1 MFNVLLSNDGLLGQT
16 SIILWRP
23 QHVLCYFWISFFQNL
38 LLVDC
43 SFGSSGDRQDSVG
56 SILYRSFVSHF
67 GIFIFQ
73 KSVSVP
79 FLYINSQKLLNKS
92 CWILQGPLF
101 FFKQKVNRKINF
113 IYADF
118 ELMFFSQKIPFTK
131 FLNNLS
137 FFIFNLFHL
146 PWNYNIFGIISPI
159 YLNSLG
165 QLMSEINNLLHQL
178 SALVASPSSLYVNCG
193 I

>member
-1 MFNVLLSNDGLLGQT
+1 MRFQITGLRILFFISFLFLFLFLLFSHVLRDNNIWSWKFGVGKMFNVLLSNDGLLGQT

-79 FLYINSQKLLNKS
+79 FLYINSEKFLNKS
-92 CWILQGPLF
+92 CWIL
-101 FFKQKVNRKINF
+101 
-113 IYADF
+113 
-118 ELMFFSQKIPFTK
+118 
-131 FLNNLS
+131 
-137 FFIFNLFHL
+137 
-146 PWNYNIFGIISPI
+146 
-159 YLNSLG
+159 
-165 QLMSEINNLLHQL
+165 
-178 SALVASPSSLYVNCG
+178 
-193 I
+193 